1 MKITPFGKLKGQD
14 SGMSAYANLF
24 GDQSDD
30 SGEDMNSDDGMQ
42 NHTKIDELQDAIE
55 QVVGEP
61 SLDNL
66 MIILAAIG
74 MSQLNIKVS
83 QDNSSLS
90 VSGIIDFSEPEEEKI
105 GRKE

>member
-1 MKITPFGKLKGQD
+1 MKITPFGKQKGQE
-14 SGMSAYANLF
+14 SGLSAYANLF
-24 GDQSDD
+24 EEKSDSPEKENANND
-30 SGEDMNSDDGMQ
+30 VES
-42 NHTKIDELQDAIE
+42 HTKIDEVQDAII

-66 MIILAAIG
+66 MVILAAIG
-74 MSQLNIKVS
+74 MSQISIKMS
-83 QDNSSLS
+83 QDGSSIA